1 MRTFVQIIA
10 ILTFLLAGS
19 QFTHGHETASANPHV
34 HAHQTHAHSNQAM
47 HIDIAD
53 THVEHNDTVHC
64 GAHLLSLA
72 AAPGFFYPP
81 HIQYFSNWRSD
92 RQRLGQISFE
102 LPPPRA

>member
-19 QFTHGHETASANPHV
+19 QFTHGHENASASPHV
-34 HAHQTHAHSNQAM
+34 HAHQTHAHSDQA
-47 HIDIAD
+47 IDIAD

-81 HIQYFSNWRSD
+81 HIQYFSNWHSD